1 MLYSMS
7 SDKND
12 TRTKILEAT
21 WKLLEEHRGQGASM
35 GQIAREAGISRQAVY
50 LHFAS
55 RTELIIAT
63 TLYVDEV
70 KGLDARF
77 DRFREAETGIA
88 KLEACIDVWGN
99 YIPEIIG
106 MAKTLLATRE
116 TDEATAAAWDEVM
129 GCLRDVCRETIDV
142 LAEEGN
148 LAPEWSRGEATDLFM
163 AMISVNAWEELT
175 VESGWTN
182 AEYVERMKKLLK
194 RALISNSS

>member
-1 MLYSMS
+1 MS

-21 WKLLEEHRGQGASM
+21 WKLLEENRGQGASM
-35 GQIAREAGISRQAVY
+35 GDIAKAVGISRQAVY

-55 RTELIIAT
+55 RTELIIEMA
-63 TLYVDEV
+63 LYVDEV

-77 DRFREAETGIA
+77 DPFREAKKGIE
-88 KLEACIDVWGN
+88 KLEICVDVWGN

-106 MAKTLLATRE
+106 IAKAMLATRE
-116 TDEATAAAWDEVM
+116 TDEATAAAWNEVM
-129 GCLRDVCRETIDV
+129 GCLKGVCRETVDV

-148 LAPEWSRGEATDLFM
+148 LAPEWTREQATDLFM

-175 VESGWTN
+175 LESGWTN

-194 RALISNSS
+194 RALIGR